1 MSKKTI
7 SINPDFFNLANISKK
22 AKKKA
27 KKQKTASS
35 IIKPNLKKELIN
47 RIRQHKKNNEIQ
59 KDNKDIS
66 NKIQESNPDNSL
78 DEAIEHLNLL
88 HKKNK
93 QNRDKKKRKKRNK
106 TSKIKPPIYEPPNAI
121 HLTPDPPYG
130 NLKNGSK
137 PTYNQWKK
145 TAKNNKP
152 LDNNETIIKPIID
165 SPENNN
171 MSTNTSIHMDTYD
184 QRQHKLSRLKF
195 KFQDNSNIE
204 NPKKKRKNTIKTVKR
219 RITLGKKGRIIG
231 VLIKNRDKRK
241 TIKKEIGNL
250 KKKSIHNIK
259 KYLKKHNLLKIGST
273 APEDVL
279 RNMYENSY
287 LAGDINNKNSD
298 ILLHNFIEK

>member
-7 SINPDFFNLANISKK
+7 SINPDFFNLASISGK
-22 AKKKA
+22 KKKA
-27 KKQKTASS
+27 KKQKKQKSSS

-47 RIRQHKKNNEIQ
+47 RIREHKKNTEIQ
-59 KDNKDIS
+59 KQQE
-66 NKIQESNPDNSL
+66 KIDEEIKESNPENPI
-78 DEAIEHLNLL
+78 DEAIEHLNIL
-88 HKKNK
+88 HKKNRQRK
-93 QNRDKKKRKKRNK
+93 EKKKRKKRNK
-106 TSKIKPPIYEPPNAI
+106 TSKIKNIPNEPPQSI

-145 TAKNNKP
+145 TVKNNKP
-152 LDNNETIIKPIID
+152 LDDNDSIVKPIITIPKDPIISNTTIHTD
-165 SPENNN
+165 S
-171 MSTNTSIHMDTYD
+171 YD
-184 QRQHKLSRLKF
+184 ERQNKLSNLKI
-195 KFQDNSNIE
+195 KFQDNN
-204 NPKKKRKNTIKTVKR
+204 NDKPKKKRKNTIKTVKR

-241 TIKKEIGNL
+241 TIKKEVGNL

-259 KYLKKHNLLKIGST
+259 KYLKKHNLIKIGST

-287 LAGDINNKNSD
+287 LAGDVNNKNGD
-298 ILLHNFIEK
+298 ILLHNFIEN

>member
-7 SINPDFFNLANISKK
+7 SINPDFFNLASISGK
-22 AKKKA
+22 KKKA
-27 KKQKTASS
+27 KKQKKQKSSS

-47 RIRQHKKNNEIQ
+47 RIREHKKNTEIQ
-59 KDNKDIS
+59 KQQE
-66 NKIQESNPDNSL
+66 KIDEEIKESNPENPI
-78 DEAIEHLNLL
+78 DEAIEHLNIL
-88 HKKNK
+88 HKKNRQRK
-93 QNRDKKKRKKRNK
+93 EKKKRKKRNK
-106 TSKIKPPIYEPPNAI
+106 TSKIKNIPNEPPQSI

-145 TAKNNKP
+145 TVKNNKP
-152 LDNNETIIKPIID
+152 LDDNDSIVKPIITIPKDPIISNTTIHTD
-165 SPENNN
+165 S
-171 MSTNTSIHMDTYD
+171 YD
-184 QRQHKLSRLKF
+184 ERQNKLSNLKI
-195 KFQDNSNIE
+195 KFQDNN
-204 NPKKKRKNTIKTVKR
+204 NDKPKKKRKNTIKTVKR

-241 TIKKEIGNL
+241 TIKKEVGNL

-259 KYLKKHNLLKIGST
+259 KYLKKHNLIKIGST

-287 LAGDINNKNSD
+287 LAGDVSNKNGD
-298 ILLHNFIEK
+298 ILLHNFIEN

>member
-7 SINPDFFNLANISKK
+7 SINPDFFNLASISGKK
-22 AKKKA
+22 
-27 KKQKTASS
+27 KKQKTKKQKSSS

-47 RIRQHKKNNEIQ
+47 RIREHKKNTEIQ
-59 KDNKDIS
+59 KQQE
-66 NKIQESNPDNSL
+66 KIDEEIKESNPENPI
-78 DEAIEHLNLL
+78 DEAIEHLNIL
-88 HKKNK
+88 HKKNRQK
-93 QNRDKKKRKKRNK
+93 KEKKKRKKRNK
-106 TSKIKPPIYEPPNAI
+106 TSKIKNIPNEPPQSI

-145 TAKNNKP
+145 TVKNNKP
-152 LDNNETIIKPIID
+152 LDDNDSIVKPIITIPKDPIISNTTIHTD
-165 SPENNN
+165 S
-171 MSTNTSIHMDTYD
+171 YD
-184 QRQHKLSRLKF
+184 ERQNKLSNLKI
-195 KFQDNSNIE
+195 KFQDNNNE
-204 NPKKKRKNTIKTVKR
+204 KPKEKRKNTIKTVKR

-259 KYLKKHNLLKIGST
+259 KYLKKHNLIKIGST

-287 LAGDINNKNSD
+287 LAGDVSNKNGD
-298 ILLHNFIEK
+298 ILLHNFIEN

>member
-7 SINPDFFNLANISKK
+7 SINPDFFNLASISGK
-22 AKKKA
+22 KKKA
-27 KKQKTASS
+27 KKHKKQKSSS

-47 RIRQHKKNNEIQ
+47 RIREHKKNTEIQ
-59 KDNKDIS
+59 KQQE
-66 NKIQESNPDNSL
+66 KIDEEIKESNPENPI
-78 DEAIEHLNLL
+78 DEAIEHLNIL
-88 HKKNK
+88 HKKNRQRK
-93 QNRDKKKRKKRNK
+93 EKKKRKKRNK
-106 TSKIKPPIYEPPNAI
+106 TSKIKNIPNEPPQSI

-145 TAKNNKP
+145 TVKNNKP
-152 LDNNETIIKPIID
+152 LDDNDSIVKPIITIPKDPIISNTTIHTD
-165 SPENNN
+165 S
-171 MSTNTSIHMDTYD
+171 YD
-184 QRQHKLSRLKF
+184 ERQNKLSNLKI
-195 KFQDNSNIE
+195 KFQDNN
-204 NPKKKRKNTIKTVKR
+204 NDKPKKKRKNTIKTVKR

-259 KYLKKHNLLKIGST
+259 KYLKKHNLIKIGST

-287 LAGDINNKNSD
+287 LAGDVSNKNGD
-298 ILLHNFIEK
+298 ILLHNFIEN

>member
-7 SINPDFFNLANISKK
+7 SINPDFFNLASISGK
-22 AKKKA
+22 KKKA
-27 KKQKTASS
+27 KKQKKQKSSS

-47 RIRQHKKNNEIQ
+47 RIREHKKNTEIQ
-59 KDNKDIS
+59 KQQE
-66 NKIQESNPDNSL
+66 KIDEEIKESNPENPI
-78 DEAIEHLNLL
+78 DEAIEHLNIL
-88 HKKNK
+88 HKKNRQRK
-93 QNRDKKKRKKRNK
+93 EKKKRKKRNK
-106 TSKIKPPIYEPPNAI
+106 TSKIKNIPNEPPQSI

-145 TAKNNKP
+145 TVKNNKP
-152 LDNNETIIKPIID
+152 LDDNDSIVKPIITIPKDPIISNTTIHTD
-165 SPENNN
+165 S
-171 MSTNTSIHMDTYD
+171 YD
-184 QRQHKLSRLKF
+184 ERQNKLSNLKI
-195 KFQDNSNIE
+195 KFQDNN
-204 NPKKKRKNTIKTVKR
+204 NDKPKKKRKNTIKTVKR

-259 KYLKKHNLLKIGST
+259 KYLKKHNLIKIGST

-279 RNMYENSY
+279 RNMYENSF
-287 LAGDINNKNSD
+287 LAGDVNNKNGD
-298 ILLHNFIEK
+298 ILLHNFIEN

>member
-7 SINPDFFNLANISKK
+7 SINPDFFNLASISGKKKK
-22 AKKKA
+22 AKKA
-27 KKQKTASS
+27 KKQKSSS

-47 RIRQHKKNNEIQ
+47 RIREHKKNTEIQ
-59 KDNKDIS
+59 KQQKEIDEQ
-66 NKIQESNPDNSL
+66 IQESNPENPL
-78 DEAIEHLNLL
+78 DEAIEHLNIL

-93 QNRDKKKRKKRNK
+93 QRKEKKKRKKRNK
-106 TSKIKPPIYEPPNAI
+106 TSKIKNIPNDPPQSI

-145 TAKNNKP
+145 TVKNNKP
-152 LDNNETIIKPIID
+152 LDDNDSIIKPIITIPKD
-165 SPENNN
+165 SVAS
-171 MSTNTSIHMDTYD
+171 STTIHTDSYD
-184 QRQHKLSRLKF
+184 ERQSKLSNLKI
-195 KFQDNSNIE
+195 KFQDNSNE
-204 NPKKKRKNTIKTVKR
+204 NPKKKRKNTIKTIKR

-231 VLIKNRDKRK
+231 ILIKNRDKRK

-259 KYLKKHNLLKIGST
+259 KYLKKHNFIKIGST

-287 LAGDINNKNSD
+287 LAGDVSNKNGD
-298 ILLHNFIEK
+298 ILLHNFIEN